1 MRTDQVL
8 RIFIFSKLTQF
19 SNRAV
24 FAYMMIVVL
33 LIGILFLEIDISLNN
48 YLIYLL
54 TKIFINLKK

>member
-1 MRTDQVL
+1 VRTDQVL